1 MLPIALL
8 HAISMAL
15 KRSWRY
21 TFLFFA
27 WERSK
32 EALHCGID
40 DSSKNDKA
48 KIWSWNFRQNLKY
61 RISYWL
67 RVLRNSTK
75 TKIDLSDLSEAHF
88 SQTKRNHLK
97 WFIDCISHLIKLL
110 GAVFVYHGPILF
122 LKAHF
127 INECH
132 LYWHFFRLILLF
144 NPITNFE
151 TKHK

>member
-1 MLPIALL
+1 MSWPFGFFNIINQLFLTLYDWYMKLYSSQRVCIISGQFVSFNRYNLNSKTTLFVLPIALL

-32 EALHCGID
+32 EALHRGID

-61 RISYWL
+61 RISHWL
-67 RVLRNSTK
+67 RLLRVIGYK
-75 TKIDLSDLSEAHF
+75 LSMD
-88 SQTKRNHLK
+88 
-97 WFIDCISHLIKLL
+97 
-110 GAVFVYHGPILF
+110 VYINVY
-122 LKAHF
+122 F
-127 INECH
+127 ININSNTS
-132 LYWHFFRLILLF
+132 L
-144 NPITNFE
+144 
-151 TKHK
+151 